1 MEFSGTDIDQYVTFI
16 ADGSNKAS
24 FTFAL
29 NDDMKAL
36 EVTETYQLYL
46 NGSMPSQNVNLLGPM
61 TVNIFDDDC
70 KLE

>member
-1 MEFSGTDIDQYVTFI
+1 MEFSGTNVDQYVTFI
-16 ADGSNKAS
+16 ADGSKKVS

-29 NDDMKAL
+29 NDDIKAL

-46 NGSMPSQNVNLLGPM
+46 NGSMPSQNVNLRGPM
-61 TVNIFDDDC
+61 TVNILDDDC